1 MSSSNSKPSPT
12 PNSASSPHYEEL
24 VKFLLVPFVE
34 SPESLKVDC
43 ERSSGSSKVWVRVA
57 FDSTDKGRV
66 FGRGGRNLH
75 AVRST
80 LAALAKVAGESV
92 FLDIYGGLG
101 SGREATGSPP
111 PRRNPKFPSR
121 RPRPKSDFQ
130 D

>member
-1 MSSSNSKPSPT
+1 MSSSNSNPSPT
-12 PNSASSPHYEEL
+12 PNSAASPNYEKL
-24 VKFLLVPFVE
+24 VQFLLVPFVE

-43 ERSSGSSKVWVRVA
+43 ERSSSSSKVWVRVA

-80 LAALAKVAGESV
+80 LAALAKVAGESIV
-92 FLDIYGGLG
+92 LDIYGGLG
-101 SGREATGSPP
+101 SGRDAAGSPP
-111 PRRNPKFPSR
+111 PRRSSKFPSR
-121 RPRPKSDFQ
+121 RPRPKSDLK